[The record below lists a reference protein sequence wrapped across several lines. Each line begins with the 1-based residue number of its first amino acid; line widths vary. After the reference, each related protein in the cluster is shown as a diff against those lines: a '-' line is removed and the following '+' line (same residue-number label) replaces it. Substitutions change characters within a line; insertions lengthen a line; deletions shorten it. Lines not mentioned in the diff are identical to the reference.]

1 MSTERTR
8 LSPRPAAGP
17 PVTSPGRRPDPA
29 EAVRTALRR
38 RSAGSLAW
46 HLGSLAVLA
55 VVLYPVVWVI
65 GGSFKP
71 NDQIVGSLDLFPVS
85 PITENYTRLAD
96 GIADIP
102 IATFFVNSTVLA
114 LGSVAGVL
122 ISCSL
127 AAYAFARIRFAGR
140 NLLFTLMIGTL
151 LLPYHVLLIP
161 QYVLFQKLEL
171 INTYTPLLLGKYL
184 ATDAFFVFL
193 MMQFMRNLPKELDEA
208 ARLDGCGHGR
218 IYWSIVL
225 PLCRPALITS
235 AIFTF
240 INAWNDFMG
249 PLIYLNEPEKYTV
262 SLGLKMF
269 VDQDGVANYGGM
281 IAMSLIAL
289 LPVLL
294 FFLAFQRYLIDG
306 MATSGLKG

>member
-1 MSTERTR
+1 MPPSATEITPPP
-8 LSPRPAAGP
+8 SAKAG
-17 PVTSPGRRPDPA
+17 
-29 EAVRTALRR
+29 ALQRKLP
-38 RSAGSLAW
+38 GSLAW
-46 HLGSLAVLA
+46 HIGSLLILA
-55 VVLYPVVWVI
+55 VILYPVIWVV
-65 GGSFKP
+65 GGSFKKSE
-71 NDQIVGSLDLFPVS
+71 DIVGSLDLFPGD
-85 PITENYTRLAD
+85 PIISNYTGLSD

-102 IATFFVNSTVLA
+102 ISTFFLNSLTLA
-114 LGSVAGVL
+114 VGSVIGILV
-122 ISCSL
+122 SCSL
-127 AAYAFARIRFAGR
+127 TAYAFAKIRFAGR

-161 QYVLFQKLEL
+161 QYVLFRNMDA
-171 INTYTPLLLGKYL
+171 IDTYTPLLLPKYL
-184 ATDAFFVFL
+184 ATEAFFVFL
-193 MMQFMRNLPKELDEA
+193 MVQFMRNLPKELDEA
-208 ARLDGCGHGR
+208 ARLDGCGHFR

-249 PLIYLNEPEKYTV
+249 PLIYVNTPDKYTV

-269 VDQDGVANYGGM
+269 VDQDAVANYGGM
-281 IAMSLIAL
+281 IAMSLVAL
-289 LPVLL
+289 LPVLA

>member
-1 MSTERTR
+1 MTT
-8 LSPRPAAGP
+8 SPAQQPVQPARPAK
-17 PVTSPGRRPDPA
+17 PA
-29 EAVRTALRR
+29 RRR

-46 HLGSLAVLA
+46 HIGSLAVLG
-55 VVLYPVVWVI
+55 VVLYPVIWAI

-71 NDQIVGSLDLFPVS
+71 NDEIVGSLDLFPTDPVVA
-85 PITENYTRLAD
+85 NYKGLAD
-96 GIADIP
+96 GIADIS
-102 IATFFVNSTVLA
+102 ISTFFTNSLFLA
-114 LGSVAGVL
+114 LGSVVGIL
-122 ISCSL
+122 FSCSL
-127 AAYAFARIRFAGR
+127 AGYAFARIKFAGR
-140 NLLFTLMIGTL
+140 NVFFALMIGTL

-161 QYVLFQKLEL
+161 QYVLFQKMGL

-184 ATDAFFVFL
+184 AVDAFFVFL
-193 MMQFMRNLPKELDEA
+193 MVQFMRNLPKELDEA
-208 ARLDGCGHGR
+208 ARLDGCGHLR

-240 INAWNDFMG
+240 INSWNDFMG
-249 PLIYLNEPEKYTV
+249 PLIYLNDPSKYTV

-269 VDQDGVANYGGM
+269 VDQEGLANYGGM
-281 IAMSLIAL
+281 IAMSLVAL
-289 LPVLL
+289 LPVLA

>member
-1 MSTERTR
+1 MT
-8 LSPRPAAGP
+8 A
-17 PVTSPGRRPDPA
+17 PVTAPSARSGRR
-29 EAVRTALRR
+29 RR
-38 RSAGSLAW
+38 GAGSLAW
-46 HLGSLAVLA
+46 HVGSLVVLA
-55 VVLYPVVWVI
+55 VVLYPVIWAI

-71 NDQIVGSLDLFPVS
+71 NEEIVGSLDLFPTE
-85 PITENYTRLAD
+85 PIVANYAGLAD
-96 GIADIP
+96 GIADIS
-102 IATFFVNSTVLA
+102 IATFFSNSLFLA
-114 LGSVAGVL
+114 LGSVVGVL

-127 AAYAFARIRFAGR
+127 AGYAFARIRFVGR
-140 NLLFTLMIGTL
+140 GVLFALMIGTL

-161 QYVLFQKLEL
+161 QYVLFQKMGL

-184 ATDAFFVFL
+184 AVDAFFVFL
-193 MMQFMRNLPKELDEA
+193 MVQFMRNLPKELDEA
-208 ARLDGCGHGR
+208 ARLDGCGHLR

-240 INAWNDFMG
+240 INSWNDFMG
-249 PLIYLNEPEKYTV
+249 PLIYLNDPSKYTV

-269 VDQDGVANYGGM
+269 VDQEGLANYGGM
-281 IAMSLIAL
+281 IAMSLVAL
-289 LPVLL
+289 LPVLA

>member
-1 MSTERTR
+1 MSLARTGR
-8 LSPRPAAGP
+8 GPRGLARAG
-17 PVTSPGRRPDPA
+17 TRAGRP
-29 EAVRTALRR
+29 RTV
-38 RSAGSLAW
+38 GSVAW

-55 VVLYPVVWVI
+55 VILYPVVWVI

-71 NDQIVGSLDLFPVS
+71 NDEIVGSLTLFPAD
-85 PITENYTRLAD
+85 PITDNYRRLAD

-102 IATFFVNSTVLA
+102 ISTFFGNSLFLA
-114 LGSVAGVL
+114 VGSVVGVL
-122 ISCSL
+122 ISSSL
-127 AAYAFARIRFAGR
+127 SAYAFAKIGFAGR
-140 NLLFTLMIGTL
+140 GVLFTLMIGTL

-193 MMQFMRNLPKELDEA
+193 MLQFMRGLPKELDEA
-208 ARLDGCGHGR
+208 ARLDGCGHLR
-218 IYWSIVL
+218 TYWSIVL

-281 IAMSLIAL
+281 IAMSLVAL
-289 LPVLL
+289 LPVVA

>member
-1 MSTERTR
+1 MS
-8 LSPRPAAGP
+8 
-17 PVTSPGRRPDPA
+17 SPGFSAPPGQAAPPPA
-29 EAVRTALRR
+29 TEIKSSTGAFRGKLPGSVAWHV
-38 RSAGSLAW
+38 GSLLI
-46 HLGSLAVLA
+46 LGVI
-55 VVLYPVVWVI
+55 LYPVVWVV
-65 GGSFKP
+65 GASFKKSE
-71 NDQIVGSLDLFPVS
+71 DIVGSLDLFPGD
-85 PITENYTRLAD
+85 PITTNYTRLGE
-96 GIADIP
+96 GIADI
-102 IATFFVNSTVLA
+102 AVSTFFVNSLILA
-114 LGSVAGVL
+114 VGSVVGILV
-122 ISCSL
+122 SCSL
-127 AAYAFARIRFAGR
+127 TAYAFAKIRFAGR

-161 QYVLFQKLEL
+161 QYVLFRNMEM

-184 ATDAFFVFL
+184 ATEAFFVFL
-193 MMQFMRNLPKELDEA
+193 MVQFMRNLPKELDEA
-208 ARLDGCGHGR
+208 ARLDGCGHAR

-249 PLIYLNEPEKYTV
+249 PLIYLNEPDKYTV

-269 VDQDGVANYGGM
+269 VDQDAVANYGGM
-281 IAMSLIAL
+281 IAMSLVAL
-289 LPVLL
+289 LPVLA

>member
-1 MSTERTR
+1 MSAQATDIAPAPSTE
-8 LSPRPAAGP
+8 AG
-17 PVTSPGRRPDPA
+17 A
-29 EAVRTALRR
+29 FRR
-38 RSAGSLAW
+38 RLPGSLAW
-46 HLGSLAVLA
+46 HIGSLVILA
-55 VVLYPVVWVI
+55 VILYPVIWLI
-65 GGSFKP
+65 GGSFKRSG
-71 NDQIVGSLDLFPVS
+71 DIVGSLDLFPGD
-85 PITENYTRLAD
+85 PIISNYTGLSD
-96 GIADIP
+96 GIADIS
-102 IATFFVNSTVLA
+102 ISTFFTNSLLLA
-114 LGSVAGVL
+114 VGSVVGIVV
-122 ISCSL
+122 SCSL
-127 AAYAFARIRFAGR
+127 TAYAFAKIKFAGR

-161 QYVLFQKLEL
+161 QYVLFRNMEM

-184 ATDAFFVFL
+184 ATEAFFVFL
-193 MMQFMRNLPKELDEA
+193 MVQFMRNLPKELDEA
-208 ARLDGCGHGR
+208 ARLDGCGHFR

-240 INAWNDFMG
+240 INSWNDFMG
-249 PLIYLNEPEKYTV
+249 PLIYLNEPDKYTV

-269 VDQDGVANYGGM
+269 VDQEGVANYGGM

-289 LPVLL
+289 LPVLA

>member
-1 MSTERTR
+1 MSSATR
-8 LSPRPAAGP
+8 SVHADRPA
-17 PVTSPGRRPDPA
+17 
-29 EAVRTALRR
+29 RR
-38 RSAGSLAW
+38 RRGAGSLAW
-46 HLGSLAVLA
+46 HIGSLAVLA
-55 VVLYPVVWVI
+55 VVLYPVIWAL

-71 NDQIVGSLDLFPVS
+71 NDEIVGSLDLFPTE
-85 PITENYTRLAD
+85 PIVANYAGLAD
-96 GIADIP
+96 GIADIS
-102 IATFFVNSTVLA
+102 IATFFSNSLYLA
-114 LGSVAGVL
+114 LGSVVGVL
-122 ISCSL
+122 VSCSL

-140 NLLFTLMIGTL
+140 NLLFALMIGTL

-161 QYVLFQKLEL
+161 QYVLFQKMGL

-184 ATDAFFVFL
+184 AVDAFFVFL
-193 MMQFMRNLPKELDEA
+193 MVQFMRNLPKELDEA
-208 ARLDGCGHGR
+208 ARLDGCGHLR

-240 INAWNDFMG
+240 INSWNDFMG
-249 PLIYLNEPEKYTV
+249 PLIYLNDPSKYTV

-269 VDQDGVANYGGM
+269 VDQEGVANYGGM

-289 LPVLL
+289 LPVLA

>member
-1 MSTERTR
+1 MSATT
-8 LSPRPAAGP
+8 PATPKPFAGR
-17 PVTSPGRRPDPA
+17 GRKR
-29 EAVRTALRR
+29 
-38 RSAGSLAW
+38 AGSLAW
-46 HLGSLAVLA
+46 HLGSLLVLA

-65 GGSFKP
+65 GASFKP
-71 NDQIVGSLDLFPVS
+71 SKDIINSLRLFPAH
-85 PITENYTRLAD
+85 PILENFKGLAD
-96 GIADIP
+96 GIADIS
-102 IATFFVNSTVLA
+102 IWTFFQNSL
-114 LGSVAGVL
+114 LYAGGAVVGIL

-127 AAYAFARIRFAGR
+127 TAYAFAKIRFAGR
-140 NLLFTLMIGTL
+140 NLLFSLMIGTL

-161 QYVLFQKLEL
+161 QYVMFQKLEL
-171 INTYTPLLLGKYL
+171 INTYVPLLLGKYL
-184 ATDAFFVFL
+184 ATEAFFVFL
-193 MMQFMRNLPKELDEA
+193 MVQFMRNLPRELDEA
-208 ARLDGCGHGR
+208 ARIDGCGHLR

-249 PLIYLNEPEKYTV
+249 PLIYLNEPGKYTV
-262 SLGLKMF
+262 SLGMMMF
-269 VDQDGVANYGGM
+269 RDSDGVAANYGGL
-281 IAMSLIAL
+281 IAMSLVAL

>member
-1 MSTERTR
+1 MSIRTR
-8 LSPRPAAGP
+8 TRRAG
-17 PVTSPGRRPDPA
+17 S
-29 EAVRTALRR
+29 
-38 RSAGSLAW
+38 GSLAW
-46 HLGSLAVLA
+46 HLGALAILA

-71 NDQIVGSLDLFPVS
+71 NDEIVGSLELFPSNPV
-85 PITENYTRLAD
+85 TDNYAGLAD

-102 IATFFVNSTVLA
+102 ISTFFYNSTFLA
-114 LGSVAGVL
+114 VGSVVGVL
-122 ISCSL
+122 FSSSL
-127 AAYAFARIRFAGR
+127 AAYAFAKIRFTGR
-140 NLLFTLMIGTL
+140 NLLFALMIGTL

-161 QYVLFQKLEL
+161 QYVLFQKLDL

-208 ARLDGCGHGR
+208 ARLDGCGHLR

-240 INAWNDFMG
+240 IHAWNDFMG

-269 VDQDGVANYGGM
+269 VDQDAVANYGGM
-281 IAMSLIAL
+281 IAMSLVAL